1 MRSTKQR
8 MILLLL
14 LAGAALGPACSRS
27 KPFQAKTSTESGIPV
42 VMNPGRPLH
51 QKVLLRLTAEK
62 SFDGREGGE
71 GPLPAIDSFAVDRDG
86 TVFVCSEKAA
96 LIKTYSAAG
105 GFLGSFGTSNPDAG
119 DLERPQIVGI
129 TRDGE
134 LAVESSGHGMLVFYS
149 REGRPLRTISL
160 AALNIFRLGVDSRG
174 RILIHSYRYVRPNV
188 LYYLRLYD
196 SGLEEIKTYGQY
208 WEPQSVGNDFY
219 AYLPI
224 LWWAIDGR
232 DGVVYGYPQRYELKV
247 FGPDGAPSR
256 IIRKEHVPPALTEKE
271 KADYQKEYANAPYM
285 RIHFPDVHSAF
296 QKFTVDEKGWIFVM
310 TWGRAAGAAGYWY
323 DVFDENGIY
332 TARIALAS
340 MPQLWAGDRLYTLDA
355 DPSGTPVLVRHRFEW
370 IFP

>member
-1 MRSTKQR
+1 MRTTKR
-8 MILLLL
+8 GMIVLLVM
-14 LAGAALGPACSRS
+14 AASALEPACSRS
-27 KPFQAKTSTESGIPV
+27 KPFQAKTTTESGITV

-51 QKVLLRLTAEK
+51 GKALLRLTAEK
-62 SFDGREGGE
+62 TFDGREAGDE
-71 GPLPAIDSFAVDRDG
+71 PLSSIDSFTVDRDG
-86 TVFVCSEKAA
+86 TAYLCSEKAA
-96 LIKTYSAAG
+96 LIKTYSGAG
-105 GFLGSFGTSNPDAG
+105 VFLGSFGTSSPETG

-134 LAVESSGHGMLVFYS
+134 LAVESSGHGKLVFYS
-149 REGRPLRTISL
+149 REGRPLRTVSL

-188 LYYLRLYD
+188 LYYLRLCD

-224 LWWAIDGR
+224 LWWAIDAGDR
-232 DGVVYGYPQRYELKV
+232 VVYGYPQRYELKV

-256 IIRKEHVPPALTEKE
+256 VIRKENVSPAITEKE
-271 KADYQKEYANAPYM
+271 KSDYRKEYAQAPYL

-296 QKFTVDEKGWIFVM
+296 QKFTVDEKGWIYVM
-310 TWGRAAGAAGYWY
+310 TWGRAAGEAGYWY

-332 TARIALAS
+332 TARVALDR
-340 MPQLWAGDRLYTLDA
+340 MPQLWTGGRLYTLDA
-355 DPSGTPVLVRHRFEW
+355 DAAGTPVLIRHRFEW
-370 IFP
+370 LFR